1 MGNIQSYDPS
11 HVRIY
16 NNLLAMNSASMRVQM
31 LETLLVAP
39 EYVASARRSGIYAG
53 LLGYIRSVRSGEAGV
68 FPGVAT
74 NSIQGP
80 SLQSPASSVMG
91 LQSPAAQAA
100 AQLAARGSAA
110 AASALQ
116 AYHEPQRPAWQV
128 VAAEPTN
135 KALNYFQKC
144 LQVLGLN
151 EDESL
156 TEEALKVAYKRA
168 AIRAHPDKGGN
179 EQLFEAVT
187 RAYAYLSE
195 ILQRVKGTKKTT
207 GALDAPAIT
216 AEARTTDAKRFE
228 HVQPVRIDPKNVN
241 MTSFNQMFEQ
251 TRLPDPDDDGYGD
264 WLKDQEAE
272 ESAGNKFSGKFNRD
286 VFMRT
291 FEEEA
296 KRKAASTA
304 VVLHPELMALNSS
317 ANGVTL
323 GRSKAETFTAPANAS
338 MQYTDLRDAYTKEN
352 TITNQVAN
360 VRVEERNM
368 KEYQNQYKK
377 GPAAM
382 TAQELA
388 QMEEERNRLNV
399 NDIARQ
405 RRAAEEAIAA
415 QQYFDKMKQLVL
427 TK

>member
-16 NNLLAMNSASMRVQM
+16 NNLLAMNSPLTRVQM

-39 EYVASARRSGIYAG
+39 EYLASARRAGIYAG
-53 LLGYIRSVRSGEAGV
+53 LLGYIRAVRGGEGGV
-68 FPGVAT
+68 FPGIVQQQQQQR
-74 NSIQGP
+74 I
-80 SLQSPASSVMG
+80 L
-91 LQSPAAQAA
+91 SPAAQAA
-100 AQLAARGSAA
+100 AQLAARGSAV

-116 AYHEPQRPAWQV
+116 AYTEPTRPAWQIV
-128 VAAEPTN
+128 TAEPAN
-135 KALNYFQKC
+135 KALNYFQQC
-144 LQVLGLN
+144 LQVLGLG

-156 TEEALKVAYKRA
+156 TEEALKSAYKKA
-168 AIRAHPDKGGN
+168 AIRAHPDKGGS

-195 ILQRVKGTKKTT
+195 ILRRLKGTKKTT
-207 GALDAPAIT
+207 GELDAPAIT
-216 AEARTTDAKRFE
+216 AEARTTDAKKFE
-228 HVQPVRIDPKNVN
+228 HVQPVRIDPKNMN
-241 MTSFNQMFEQ
+241 MNAFNQMYEQ

-264 WLKDQEAE
+264 WLKDQESG
-272 ESAGNKFSGKFNRD
+272 ESSGGGNKFSGKFNRD

-291 FEEEA
+291 FEDEA

-323 GRSKAETFTAPANAS
+323 GRSKAETFTAPANA
-338 MQYTDLRDAYTKEN
+338 MLQYTDLRDAYTKEN
-352 TITNQVAN
+352 TLTNQVAN
-360 VRVEERNM
+360 VRVEERTM
-368 KEYQNQYKK
+368 KEYQAQYKQ
-377 GPAAM
+377 GPATM
-382 TAQELA
+382 TAHELQ
-388 QMEEERNRLNV
+388 QMEEERRRLQV
-399 NDIARQ
+399 NDVARQ
-405 RRAAEEAIAA
+405 RRAAEEGIAA

>member
-1 MGNIQSYDPS
+1 MGNTQSYDPS
-11 HVRIY
+11 HIRIY
-16 NNLLAMNSASMRVQM
+16 NNLLAMNSAAKRVQM

-39 EYVASARRSGIYAG
+39 EYVASARRSGLYAG
-53 LLGYIRSVRSGEAGV
+53 LLGYIRAVRAGEAAA
-68 FPGVAT
+68 FPTIGGYQPVYNT
-74 NSIQGP
+74 I
-80 SLQSPASSVMG
+80 
-91 LQSPAAQAA
+91 QSPAAQAA
-100 AQLAARGSAA
+100 AQLAARGNAA
-110 AASALQ
+110 ATSALQ
-116 AYHEPQRPAWQV
+116 AYHEPTRPAWQV
-128 VAAEPTN
+128 VTAEPTN

-144 LQVLGLN
+144 LQVLSIN
-151 EDESL
+151 EEESL
-156 TEEALKVAYKRA
+156 TEETLKVAYKRA

-216 AEARTTDAKRFE
+216 AEARQTDAKRFE

-241 MTSFNQMFEQ
+241 MTAFNQMFEQ

-264 WLKDQEAE
+264 WLRAQEGE
-272 ESAGNKFSGKFNRD
+272 ETTNKFSGKFNRD

-317 ANGVTL
+317 ATGVTL

-368 KEYQNQYKK
+368 KDYQNQYKK

-388 QMEEERNRLNV
+388 QMEQEKNSFQT
-399 NDIARQ
+399 NDMARQ

-415 QQYFDKMKQLVL
+415 QAYFEKMKQLVL

>member
-1 MGNIQSYDPS
+1 MGNTQSYDPS
-11 HVRIY
+11 HIRIY
-16 NNLLAMNSASMRVQM
+16 NNLLAMNSAATRVQM

-39 EYVASARRSGIYAG
+39 EYVASARRSGLYAG
-53 LLGYIRSVRSGEAGV
+53 LLGYIRAVRAGEAAA
-68 FPGVAT
+68 FPTIGTQPVYNT
-74 NSIQGP
+74 I
-80 SLQSPASSVMG
+80 
-91 LQSPAAQAA
+91 QSPAAQAA

-116 AYHEPQRPAWQV
+116 AYHEPTRAAWQV
-128 VAAEPTN
+128 VTAEPTN

-144 LQVLGLN
+144 LQVLSIS
-151 EDESL
+151 EEESL
-156 TEEALKVAYKRA
+156 TEDALKIAYKRA

-216 AEARTTDAKRFE
+216 AEARQTDAKRFE

-241 MTSFNQMFEQ
+241 MTAFNQMFEQ

-264 WLKDQEAE
+264 WLKGQEGEDA
-272 ESAGNKFSGKFNRD
+272 AANKFSGKFNRD

-317 ANGVTL
+317 AAGVTL

-338 MQYTDLRDAYTKEN
+338 LKYTDLRDAYTKEN

-368 KEYQNQYKK
+368 KDYQNQYKK

-388 QMEEERNRLNV
+388 QMEQEKNSFQT
-399 NDIARQ
+399 NDMARQ

-415 QQYFDKMKQLVL
+415 QAYFEKMKQLVL

>member
-1 MGNIQSYDPS
+1 MGNTQSYDPS
-11 HVRIY
+11 HIRIY
-16 NNLLAMNSASMRVQM
+16 NNLLAMNSAATRVQM

-39 EYVASARRSGIYAG
+39 EYVASARRSGLYAG
-53 LLGYIRSVRSGEAGV
+53 LLGYIRSVRAGETAV
-68 FPGVAT
+68 FPAL
-74 NSIQGP
+74 QP
-80 SLQSPASSVMG
+80 SRPQSVYNTI
-91 LQSPAAQAA
+91 QSPAAQAA

-116 AYHEPQRPAWQV
+116 AYHEPTRPAWQV
-128 VAAEPTN
+128 VTAEPTN

-144 LQVLGLN
+144 LQVLSIS
-151 EDESL
+151 EEESL
-156 TEEALKVAYKRA
+156 TEETLKVAYKRA

-207 GALDAPAIT
+207 GSLDAPAIT
-216 AEARTTDAKRFE
+216 AEARQTDAKRFE

-241 MTSFNQMFEQ
+241 MNAFNQMFEQ

-264 WLKDQEAE
+264 WLRAQEGE
-272 ESAGNKFSGKFNRD
+272 EASNKFSGKFNRD

-317 ANGVTL
+317 AAGVTL

-388 QMEEERNRLNV
+388 QMEQEKNSFQV
-399 NDIARQ
+399 NDMARQ

-415 QQYFDKMKQLVL
+415 QAYFEKMKQLVL